1 MNEMGDYLIY
11 YGLTFLA
18 LIITLGAQIFINS
31 TYKKFKK
38 VPNMKGMSG
47 AEVAREILTKNGLDE
62 VYVVET
68 KGYLTDHYDPRRKVV
83 RLSSDVYHNESIASV
98 AVAAHECGHA
108 IQDKDNY
115 KFMRIRAAL
124 VPFVNFSSYAG
135 YIAIVIGIISGL
147 TNLIWL
153 GILFEVVILLFQ
165 LVTLPVEIDASKR
178 ALKQLKEMD
187 SLNDEELEHGK
198 LVLTSAAMTYIASVA
213 STVIELLRLILL
225 YGKKDN

>member
-1 MNEMGDYLIY
+1 MNDYVIY

-18 LIITLGAQIFINS
+18 FIITVGAQIFVS
-31 TYKKFKK
+31 ATFSKYKK
-38 VPNMKGMSG
+38 VPNMKGKSG
-47 AEVAREILTKNGLDE
+47 AEVAREILDKNGLSDI
-62 VYVVET
+62 YVVET
-68 KGYLTDHYDPRRKVV
+68 RGTLTDHYDPKRKVI
-83 RLSSDVYHNESIASV
+83 RLSSDVYHKESIGSV

-115 KFMRIRAAL
+115 TFMRIRASL

-135 YIAIVIGIISGL
+135 YFAIVIGLISGL

-178 ALKQLKEMD
+178 ALKQLESMD
-187 SLNDEELEHGK
+187 TLSKEELDKGK
-198 LVLTSAAMTYIASVA
+198 LVLISAAMTYVASVA
-213 STVIELLRLILL
+213 AAVLELLRLILL
-225 YGKKDN
+225 YGDRDN